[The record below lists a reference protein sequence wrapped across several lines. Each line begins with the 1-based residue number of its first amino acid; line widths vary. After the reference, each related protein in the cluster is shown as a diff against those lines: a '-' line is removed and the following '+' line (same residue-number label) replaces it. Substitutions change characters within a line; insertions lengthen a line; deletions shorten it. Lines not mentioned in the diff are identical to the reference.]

1 MRGSPAFAYGLAPT
15 NFITHVN
22 GRPTPD
28 LDTFLTETHKVP
40 DNTYFRLKVMTFD
53 NVPWVAT
60 MKKNEHY
67 FPTME
72 FVQDSGEELGWR
84 KVVHEADGKGKG
96 VMGEE
101 MLTGGTAVENDADG
115 DGVEANWGRMSRL

>member
-1 MRGSPAFAYGLAPT
+1 MYGLAPT

-22 GRPTPD
+22 GVKTPD
-28 LDTFLTETHKVP
+28 IDAFLNEVTKIP

-67 FPTME
+67 FPTIE
-72 FVQDSGEELGWR
+72 FIKDDTEELGWKKIIR
-84 KVVHEADGKGKG
+84 EADSGGSTELLEG
-96 VMGEE
+96 GMDVAAAADTNIEPDNNALLDIWVARMVM
-101 MLTGGTAVENDADG
+101 L
-115 DGVEANWGRMSRL
+115 